1 MTKLFL
7 DLKFIFWL
15 SLALISGLIVLSS
28 NFFNNTQELKIAK
41 SNISIYTVVT
51 KISQIH
57 AVSYYEENKKSDWVN
72 EAIILLDLYSNNE
85 ASNNS
90 KKYIDEIKTN
100 MLSFKN
106 TKSND
111 RELMLPIIVDIGSS
125 LNFLMTEK
133 VAV

>member
-28 NFFNNTQELKIAK
+28 NFFNSPQELKIAK

-57 AVSYYEENKKSDWVN
+57 TVSYYEENKKSDWVD
-72 EAIILLDLYSNNE
+72 ETIILLDLYSKNE

-106 TKSND
+106 TKSNE
-111 RELMLPIIVDIGSS
+111 RELMLPIIVDIGSN